1 MSSTDNG
8 DEQAPAVLRAV
19 QGADAWDAVAR
30 LQQRAVADHGE
41 FCALAAEVV
50 TTLAALENLARVL
63 SPQVA
68 GYATSQQAVGR
79 AVYDDSRTVD
89 PAVRLVE
96 AGTHLDGARLA
107 LGVAYRSANAFWSAI
122 GHIGSEQIR

>member
-1 MSSTDNG
+1 MNSTGYG

-19 QGADAWDAVAR
+19 EGADAWDTVAR

-41 FCALAAEVV
+41 FCALTAEVV
-50 TTLAALENLARVL
+50 TTLAALENLVGVL
-63 SPQVA
+63 GPQVA
-68 GYATSQQAVGR
+68 GYAASQRAVGR
-79 AVYDDSRTVD
+79 VVYDDSRTVD

-96 AGTHLDGARLA
+96 AGAQLDGARLA
-107 LGVAYRSANAFWSAI
+107 LGTAYRSANAFWSAI